1 LIRVNTSMHE
11 REEKVVGMLV
21 LKYLLQQKMLG
32 RTEVNESEIHH
43 ALGYTWSDIY
53 EDRIFTLT
61 DLGEDAVSINDYLN

>member
-1 LIRVNTSMHE
+1 MHE
-11 REEKVVGMLV
+11 RDEKVVGMLV

-61 DLGEDAVSINDYLN
+61 DLGEDTVSINDYLA